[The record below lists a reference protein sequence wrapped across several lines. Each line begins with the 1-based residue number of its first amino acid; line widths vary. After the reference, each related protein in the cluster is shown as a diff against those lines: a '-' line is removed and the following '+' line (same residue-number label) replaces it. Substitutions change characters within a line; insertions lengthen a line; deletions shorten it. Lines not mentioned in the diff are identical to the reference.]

1 MEFSVFSDEHFM
13 NQALREAEIAEAEG
27 EIPIGAIVVCQRKII
42 AKGHNMTEKL
52 QDVTAH
58 AEIIALGSASEYLGS
73 KYLDQCK
80 LVVTMEPCAMCAG
93 ALAWAQVA
101 ELVYGAYDAKK
112 GFSQYEPMLLHPKT
126 QVTGGI
132 LEEDCSQMVKSFFQN
147 KR

>member
-42 AKGHNMTEKL
+42 AKSHNMTEKL

-101 ELVYGAYDAKK
+101 ELVYGA
-112 GFSQYEPMLLHPKT
+112 
-126 QVTGGI
+126 
-132 LEEDCSQMVKSFFQN
+132 
-147 KR
+147 